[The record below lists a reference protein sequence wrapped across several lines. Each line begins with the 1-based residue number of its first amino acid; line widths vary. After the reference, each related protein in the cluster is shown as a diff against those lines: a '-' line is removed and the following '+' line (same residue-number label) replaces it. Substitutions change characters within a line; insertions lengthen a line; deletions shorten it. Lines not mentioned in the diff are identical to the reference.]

1 MQVIFNNK
9 AGSDKMLETPKGN
22 RLHIAIFGKT
32 NSGKSSLIN
41 AITGQNIAIVSDV
54 AGTTTDPVSKAME
67 ILPIGPVLLI
77 DTAGLDDESELGEL
91 RVKKSYEVLDKVD
104 IVLLVVDAAYNKLTK
119 LEDQLVRML
128 KVKNIPYLIV
138 LNKIDAQEQLDFE
151 NFIQEVGVDRLVFVS
166 AKENVGIENL
176 KEVII
181 NVAKER
187 EADLGLLEHIIFED
201 DLVLLVTPIDSAAP
215 KGRLI
220 LPQVQVLRDVLD
232 RDAVA
237 LVVKEHQ
244 LINTI
249 KTLPQ
254 KPRIVVTDSQ
264 VFDYVNSVLPKDWE
278 LTSFSILFARQKGEL
293 ETLIKGAKAIEKL
306 KDGARILVAE
316 ACTHYRTHEDIGTVK
331 IPMLMEKHCKKKF
344 IFEHIVGYNFNEDL
358 TKYDL
363 IIHCGACMLNRANML
378 TRLIKAQ
385 EAGVPMVNYGL
396 LIAYINGILERS
408 VRPFLK

>member
-1 MQVIFNNK
+1 MQVIFNSK

-151 NFIQEVGVDRLVFVS
+151 NFIQEVGVERLVFVS

-187 EADLGLLEHIIFED
+187 EADLGLLEHIISED
-201 DLVLLVTPIDSAAP
+201 DLVLLITPIDSAAP

-293 ETLIKGAKAIEKL
+293 KTLIQGAQAIEKL

-331 IPMLMEKHCKKKF
+331 IPMMMEKHCKKKF